1 MEQNRKN
8 SSSLKKLFFLGLT
21 GILLSPISIWSSNA
35 RIKDVA
41 TLQGVRSN
49 PLIGYGLVVGLN
61 GTGDRRQ
68 TIFTTQ
74 TLANMLQRQGVTIN
88 PTAIKVNNIAAVMV
102 TANLAPFSRTGA
114 SMDVTVSS
122 VGDAQSLQG
131 GVLLMTALKGAD
143 NQVYAVAQGPLAIAG
158 FTAGG
163 MSRVQSNH
171 PTVGRI
177 SQGALVERE
186 PPTLIAGQG
195 SLIYILR
202 QDDFT
207 TARHM
212 MDSINEK
219 YKGSIA
225 QAMDSRTIQVTV
237 PLEHKSNLVAFISEV
252 ENLKLQT
259 DSRARV
265 VLNERTGTVVMGRDV
280 KLSAV
285 SVIHGNLTV
294 QIQTE
299 LQVSQPAELARVG
312 ETKVVPSETTTV
324 KESVG
329 KAIQLKEGAEV
340 DDVIRAL
347 TVIGATP
354 RDIIAIFQA
363 IKEAGAL
370 DAELEII

>member
-1 MEQNRKN
+1 
-8 SSSLKKLFFLGLT
+8 
-21 GILLSPISIWSSNA
+21 
-35 RIKDVA
+35 
-41 TLQGVRSN
+41 
-49 PLIGYGLVVGLN
+49 
-61 GTGDRRQ
+61 
-68 TIFTTQ
+68 
-74 TLANMLQRQGVTIN
+74 
-88 PTAIKVNNIAAVMV
+88 
-102 TANLAPFSRTGA
+102 
-114 SMDVTVSS
+114 
-122 VGDAQSLQG
+122 
-131 GVLLMTALKGAD
+131 
-143 NQVYAVAQGPLAIAG
+143 
-158 FTAGG
+158 
-163 MSRVQSNH
+163 
-171 PTVGRI
+171 
-177 SQGALVERE
+177 
-186 PPTLIAGQG
+186 
-195 SLIYILR
+195 
-202 QDDFT
+202 
-207 TARHM
+207 
-212 MDSINEK
+212 
-219 YKGSIA
+219 
-225 QAMDSRTIQVTV
+225 
-237 PLEHKSNLVAFISEV
+237 
-252 ENLKLQT
+252 
-259 DSRARV
+259 

>member
-1 MEQNRKN
+1 MKPKISMDSRRKRVVMRMAGWLLL
-8 SSSLKKLFFLGLT
+8 SSSL
-21 GILLSPISIWSSNA
+21 WAADA
-35 RIKDVA
+35 RIKDIA
-41 TLQGVRSN
+41 SLQGVRSN

-74 TLANMLQRQGVTIN
+74 TLANLLQRQGVTIN

-102 TANLAPFSRTGA
+102 TANLPPFSRTGSA
-114 SMDVTVSS
+114 LDVTVSS

-131 GVLLMTALKGAD
+131 GVLLMTALHGAD
-143 NQVYAVAQGPLAIAG
+143 NQVYAVAQGALAIAG

-177 SQGALVERE
+177 AQGALIERE

-195 SLIYILR
+195 TLTYVLR
-202 QDDFT
+202 QEDFT
-207 TARHM
+207 TARHV
-212 MDSINEK
+212 MDSINTK

-225 QAMDSRTIQVTV
+225 QALDSRTVQISV
-237 PLEHKSNLVAFISEV
+237 PPDQKASLVSFISEI

-259 DSRARV
+259 DARARV

-285 SVIHGNLTV
+285 SIIHGNLTV

-299 LQVSQPAELARVG
+299 LQVSQPPELSRVG
-312 ETKVVPSETTTV
+312 ETQVVPSETTTV

-347 TVIGATP
+347 STIGATP
-354 RDIIAIFQA
+354 RDIVAIFQA

-370 DAELEII
+370 AADLEII